1 NATNPPP
8 ARAMVVRETAKPYEP
23 YVFQRG
29 NPSMPGQKVQRAFL
43 RVLSGGEPSPFLNG
57 SGRLELA
64 AAITSSSNPLTAR
77 RRGNRVWMH
86 HFGEPLVSSTT
97 DFGARTEPP
106 TNPELLDWLASDFTR
121 SRWSIKHLHRTMLLS
136 RAYQQ
141 DSLWNSQSEGF
152 GDTEN
157 K

>member
-1 NATNPPP
+1 TNKTTLAQAYASLLHDVYEEFKKQSSNSVAIVDKDDRELLEIVIGQDGPIWFPRRDTPEHMSRAEKDRYNSLVANLDKLAANATNPPP

-64 AAITSSSNPLTAR
+64 AAITSSSNPLT
-77 RRGNRVWMH
+77 
-86 HFGEPLVSSTT
+86 
-97 DFGARTEPP
+97 
-106 TNPELLDWLASDFTR
+106 
-121 SRWSIKHLHRTMLLS
+121 
-136 RAYQQ
+136 
-141 DSLWNSQSEGF
+141 
-152 GDTEN
+152 
-157 K
+157 